1 MVLTSNRT
9 RDLHDALKRRCLYHW
24 IDYPAPERT
33 VQIVRRRAPGSAEPL
48 AVAAAAAVAR
58 IRTLELEKPP
68 GIAEAIDWVAA
79 LTLLGVARLD
89 PVAAASARSAR
100 CSRTGPTRSWSAGPA
115 CPGWSAPPRLVVA
128 RRCGSSRRG
137 WRRRSPTGLRRA
149 GVPATPDRAA
159 RFARVL
165 ALLPPTDADRLYWAA
180 RLAFVADRSQ
190 LPAFDRVFA
199 AVFGGAADLAD
210 SRGDPTAPP
219 SVRTVRR
226 SPPVTSRVDEA
237 AAPPRPSAA
246 GSSATPDGAAGA
258 EPAREAVLAAAA
270 PDERLRHTAFTALTA
285 AEIDAARRLARGL
298 ALATPPRRTRRT
310 RRSRRAGDRVDL
322 RRSVR
327 RAQRTAG
334 DPVRLVRRRRRTR
347 PRRLVLLCDVSASME
362 PYTRVFLTLLHG
374 AVLDA
379 RAEAFVFAT
388 RLTRLTRALHGRDP
402 DAALGRAAATAPD
415 WAGGTRLGE
424 SLRRFV
430 TEHGRRGIARG
441 AVVVIVSDGWEGD
454 DPRAVAEQMARLRRL
469 AHRIVWVN
477 PRSAAVGF
485 APLVGGMAA
494 ALPYCDTVVSG
505 HTVAALAE
513 LVAAVREDR
522 GGTR

>member
-1 MVLTSNRT
+1 MT
-9 RDLHDALKRRCLYHW
+9 
-24 IDYPAPERT
+24 
-33 VQIVRRRAPGSAEPL
+33 
-48 AVAAAAAVAR
+48 
-58 IRTLELEKPP
+58 
-68 GIAEAIDWVAA
+68 AA
-79 LTLLGVARLD
+79 LRVEPAALAAGLADRLH
-89 PVAAASARSAR
+89 
-100 CSRTGPTRSWSAGPA
+100 
-115 CPGWSAPPRLVVA
+115 
-128 RRCGSSRRG
+128 
-137 WRRRSPTGLRRA
+137 RA

-159 RFARVL
+159 RFARML
-165 ALLPPTDADRLYWAA
+165 ALLPPTDAGRLYWAA

-199 AVFGGAADLAD
+199 AVFGGGADLAD

-219 SVRTVRR
+219 PVRTVRR
-226 SPPVTSRVDEA
+226 SPAVTSRVDDA
-237 AAPPRPSAA
+237 AVPPA
-246 GSSATPDGAAGA
+246 GGGPQLGHPG
-258 EPAREAVLAAAA
+258 EPAGEPTREAVLAAAA
-270 PDERLRHTAFTALTA
+270 PDERLRHTAFAELTA
-285 AEIDAARRLARGL
+285 AEVAAARRLARGL

-388 RLTRLTRALHGRDP
+388 RLTRLTRALRGRDP

-454 DPRAVAEQMARLRRL
+454 DPRAVAEQMVRLRRL

-477 PRSAAVGF
+477 PRSAA
-485 APLVGGMAA
+485 AA
-494 ALPYCDTVVSG
+494 SRRWWAGWPPPCPTATPS
-505 HTVAALAE
+505 
-513 LVAAVREDR
+513 
-522 GGTR
+522 